1 MRPECR
7 LRERHR
13 VRSCINIFWSVRFDF
28 DDRSLLKQIH
38 KLLHAEI
45 GDSDLSF
52 AVDDLVHKRFPNAGV
67 IESMAEQG
75 DAIMIRGQAEI
86 V

>member
-1 MRPECR
+1 
-7 LRERHR
+7 
-13 VRSCINIFWSVRFDF
+13 
-28 DDRSLLKQIH
+28 LKQIH